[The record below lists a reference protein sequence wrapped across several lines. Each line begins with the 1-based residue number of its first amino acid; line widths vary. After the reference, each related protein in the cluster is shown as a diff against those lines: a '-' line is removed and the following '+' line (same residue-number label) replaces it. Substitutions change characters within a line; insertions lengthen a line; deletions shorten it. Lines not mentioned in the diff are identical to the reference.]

1 MAAMEN
7 LPPLNALRV
16 FEAAARL
23 GAFSRAAE
31 ELAVTQGAVSRQI
44 RLLEDRLGLELFRRA
59 GRRVHLTQEGRDYH
73 ATVRVALEA
82 IAAKTAQLSRRSRR
96 RRLVISTVPS
106 FAAKWL
112 APRLSSWRAAAP
124 DVDLRVIG
132 AYEPADFARDG
143 VDAAIRYG
151 LGPWPGLHVEKLA
164 EEELFPVCTAA
175 FAAEHGLRLSRDLTR
190 VTLLDREMTEGWAEW
205 FAAQGVAGADPPGL
219 VRLRD
224 ASASIEAALGGQGVA
239 LANTSLVTGDL
250 KAARLIRPVTGSLRS
265 AFAYHFV
272 CPEAALARPPVA
284 AFRRWIVAAMAERP
298 ELGAPPATPA
308 VPRRRRAKAAPS
320 APAPG

>member
-1 MAAMEN
+1 MEN

-31 ELAVTQGAVSRQI
+31 ELSVTQGAVSRQI
-44 RLLEDRLGLELFRRA
+44 RLLEDRLGLELFRRV

-96 RRLVISTVPS
+96 RRLVVSTVPS

-112 APRLSSWRAAAP
+112 APRLASWRAAAP
-124 DVDLRVIG
+124 DIDLRVIG

-151 LGPWPGLHVEKLA
+151 RGPWPGLHVERLA
-164 EEELFPVCTAA
+164 EEDLFPVCARD
-175 FAAEHGLRLSRDLTR
+175 FAREHGLRGPADLLR

-205 FAAQGVAGADPPGL
+205 FAAQGVTGADPAGL

-224 ASASIEAALGGQGVA
+224 ASAAIEAALGGQGVA
-239 LANTSLVTGDL
+239 LANTSLVIGDL
-250 KAARLIRPVTGSLRS
+250 AAGRLIRPVAGSLGS

-284 AFRRWIVAAMAERP
+284 AFRRWVVQAMAERP
-298 ELGAPPATPA
+298 AALSAPPAAPA
-308 VPRRRRAKAAPS
+308 TPRRRRATGPT
-320 APAPG
+320 